1 MNTAE
6 KIVYA
11 LENLF
16 EDKEIGL
23 HEPDMALDEI
33 ENAKTCI
40 ESNYVSS
47 IGSYVN
53 KFEKML
59 QKYTKSK
66 FCIATVNGTS
76 ALQLA
81 LLLIG
86 VKENDEVLLPTMTFV
101 ATANAVIASKGIP
114 HFIDSED
121 DTLGIDTKKLNQY
134 LKEISIIGW
143 HLY

>member
-1 MNTAE
+1 
-6 KIVYA
+6 
-11 LENLF
+11 
-16 EDKEIGL
+16 
-23 HEPDMALDEI
+23 
-33 ENAKTCI
+33 
-40 ESNYVSS
+40 
-47 IGSYVN
+47 
-53 KFEKML
+53 ML

-76 ALQLA
+76 ALRA

-121 DTLGIDTKKLNQY
+121 DTLGIDTKKLII
-134 LKEISIIGW
+134 LKEISIINFVLIRKLVEQLKQLFLRVVNVMKNG
-143 HLY
+143 